1 MVDKVSTVKK
11 YCRIWNSQNA
21 NGTGVKKI
29 EADQPDKIFTIDGG
43 CDTDFPA
50 ISCISEKYKD
60 KLKILYFDAHGDIN
74 SLEES
79 QSKLF
84 YGMLLRCLLKGSESS
99 AFPIVKYGIT
109 SEQMNCWNI
118 WFNMEW
124 IYRKTKFRIGG
135 GMRSNAVG

>member
-11 YCRIWNSQNA
+11 ILSDMKFSKRKWNRCQKNRSGSTRQN
-21 NGTGVKKI
+21 
-29 EADQPDKIFTIDGG
+29 FTIDGG

-74 SLEES
+74 SPEES
-79 QSKLF
+79 ESKLF

-109 SEQMNCWNI
+109 PEQMNCWNI
-118 WFNMEW
+118 
-124 IYRKTKFRIGG
+124 
-135 GMRSNAVG
+135 